1 MPTITALCQ
10 AGELKAAYAQAQENF
25 AAHPHSL
32 VARNELHQ
40 VVCACLEK
48 AGCDAAPA
56 AAVRWLQKL
65 ASLQLPA
72 NAFRDDRLCW
82 TLRSVLAALGT
93 ANAGAVG
100 AVEGVLRAMLPLTL
114 HAAPSKARS
123 ILLQAALKHK
133 QALTTDWLNW
143 WNLDCLR
150 PEDWQLEEFNGRKPP
165 MTLAEQALGAV
176 TRCLLGGHPPDAA
189 AINQFLPQFDA
200 AIERLPAAQWLPYYK
215 AKLQLRVH
223 AELAVVLP
231 LLLPIV
237 RQKSTEF
244 WAWHLLA
251 ETLEATGPPAAL
263 ACLYR
268 ASTCGSEE
276 KFLGKLRLKLARLL
290 ADTHPGEARYQLD
303 KAQATYASEGWP
315 LKGETLLLAL
325 QLKDHPAAP
334 AEAAHRE
341 WLALAEQTT
350 YGDLPWQPVVLQR
363 LTEETPERSATAF
376 LLPSGADARPWRVL
390 LKKYRWLQKLLPGSP
405 LQLRGEEVVGRPR
418 VVQLA
423 RRSDGQPW
431 DVVPATVAVLTSIKP
446 DKSLAFFAVRPGLT
460 GAFRPADFDLADL
473 VAGEALQL
481 RLQARE
487 KAGEIWQQVLAA
499 QRTAVSPDARVCR
512 DFAGVLSLHD
522 AGFGFA
528 DNVFV
533 PAVLL
538 QPQGWPAGT
547 MVAGR
552 AVLQFNKKNKEDW
565 AAVIVKAQ
573 EEN

>member
-25 AAHPHSL
+25 VVHPHSL
-32 VARNELHQ
+32 LAQNELHQ

-48 AGCDAAPA
+48 AGRDAAPA

-65 ASLQLPA
+65 ASLQLPPHT
-72 NAFRDDRLCW
+72 FRDDRLCW
-82 TLRSVLAALGT
+82 ALRSVLAALGT
-93 ANAGAVG
+93 ANAAAAG
-100 AVEGVLRAMLPLTL
+100 AVESVLRAMLLLTL
-114 HAAPSKARS
+114 HQAPSKARS

-133 QALTTDWLNW
+133 QAVTTEWLSW
-143 WNLDCLR
+143 WNLEGLR
-150 PEDWQLEEFNGRKPP
+150 PEDWQLEEFNGRRPP

-176 TRCLLGGHPPDAA
+176 TRCLLSSHPPDAA
-189 AINQFLPQFDA
+189 AISQFLPQFDA

-251 ETLEATGPPAAL
+251 ETLEATDSAAAL
-263 ACLYR
+263 ASLYR
-268 ASTCGSEE
+268 ATTCGSEE
-276 KFLGKLRLKLARLL
+276 KFLGKVRLKLASLL
-290 ADTHPGEARYQLD
+290 ADTHPGEARWHLE
-303 KAQATYASEGWP
+303 KAHATYAAEGWS
-315 LKGETLLLAL
+315 LKGEGQRLAVRL
-325 QLKDHPAAP
+325 AAHPAAP
-334 AEAAHRE
+334 AEAARRE

-363 LTEETPERSATAF
+363 LTEETAERLATAF
-376 LLPSGADARPWRVL
+376 LLPTGAEARPWRVPL
-390 LKKYRWLQKLLPGSP
+390 RKYRWLQKLALGSP
-405 LQLRGEEVVGRPR
+405 LQVRGEEVAGHPR

-423 RRSDGQPW
+423 HRPDGQPW
-431 DVVPATVAVLTSIKP
+431 DVVPATVAVLTSLKL

-460 GAFRPADFDLADL
+460 GSFHPADFNLVDV

-481 RLQARE
+481 RLQTRE
-487 KAGEIWQQVLAA
+487 KAGETWQQVLAA
-499 QRTAVSPDARVCR
+499 QRTAATPDARVCR
-512 DFAGVLSLHD
+512 DFAGALSLHD

-533 PAVLL
+533 PATLL
-538 QPQGWPAGT
+538 QPHGWPAGT
-547 MVAGR
+547 LVAGR
-552 AVLQFNKKNKEDW
+552 AVLQFNKKKGKDDW
-565 AAVIVKAQ
+565 AAITIKVQ
-573 EEN
+573 